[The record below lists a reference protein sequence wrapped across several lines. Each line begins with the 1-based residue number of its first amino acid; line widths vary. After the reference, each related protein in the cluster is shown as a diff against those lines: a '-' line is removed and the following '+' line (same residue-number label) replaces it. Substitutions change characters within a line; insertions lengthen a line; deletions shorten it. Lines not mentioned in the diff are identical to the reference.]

1 MKNGNGLHELFLAE
15 LCDIYDAEQQLVK
28 TLPKL
33 AKAARSAE
41 LRDALES
48 HLDETKN
55 HVSRLENVFQS
66 LDASPKRKKCKGIMG
81 VIDEGKEILSEHKGG
96 DELDAAVICAAQ
108 KTEHYEIASYGCLCT
123 WAEQMGHHEALNLL
137 KENLAEEKEAD
148 ITLTEIAQ
156 ASANLEA
163 EQAR

>member
-1 MKNGNGLHELFLAE
+1 MKNGLHELFLAE

-33 AKAARSAE
+33 AKAAHNAE
-41 LRDALES
+41 LREAIES

-55 HVSRLENVFQS
+55 QITRLEEVFQS
-66 LDASPKRKKCKGIMG
+66 LDKSPKRKKCKAMAGLIE
-81 VIDEGKEILSEHKGG
+81 EGKEVLSDHKDG

-123 WAEQMGHHEALNLL
+123 WAEQMGHREALSLL

-148 ITLTEIAQ
+148 VTLTEIAR

-163 EQAR
+163 EHAS